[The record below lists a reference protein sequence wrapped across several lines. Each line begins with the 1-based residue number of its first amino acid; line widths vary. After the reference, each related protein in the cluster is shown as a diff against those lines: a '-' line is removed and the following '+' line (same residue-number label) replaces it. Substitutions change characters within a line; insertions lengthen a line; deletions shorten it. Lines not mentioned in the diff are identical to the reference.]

1 MKVRRAGIVWI
12 TCSMALTMLA
22 GSLPA
27 PASEW
32 EGRFTVSVAY
42 QELSGKDEGSADVTL
57 IMVLPAGTP
66 LLGREN
72 AVKSAL
78 AGLRDLWSIESVHE
92 EVLGFLGPQ
101 IPMDVQRVVAKVE
114 GSGFV
119 MAVIQAF
126 DDVENAG
133 YSRLQ
138 SDLAVSATERIQL
151 APAAAMSARG
161 EYPDAPRQFQ
171 WVIGGT
177 PGSRGDD
184 NWVIASLINY
194 SAAVL
199 SFRSEMGRFP
209 RSFAELKESGHVFI
223 EPLNPYTG
231 EPVREV
237 ADNSPGNFTYQFI
250 DDNRVVLYTFIKFG
264 DTVDVVRREINLYPT
279 ESFDLLY
286 RTEAGLS
293 DDEKTVARYVFQIS
307 MILNEYFTE
316 RGELPYS
323 IPQCEAEGFAYVSLP
338 NPYTGRD
345 AQQADSLAAP
355 TPGDFAYHRISST
368 AYFLVGYGEGGRTI
382 LSISRAF
389 GTAEPLRVPLSIQH
403 R

>member
-1 MKVRRAGIVWI
+1 MKVRRASVIWGICTVV
-12 TCSMALTMLA
+12 LTFLA
-22 GSLPA
+22 GTLPA
-27 PASEW
+27 PAREW

-42 QELSGKDEGSADVTL
+42 RELSGSDAGFADVTL
-57 IMVLPAGTP
+57 VMVLPAGTP
-66 LLGREN
+66 LLGREG

-78 AGLRDLWSIESVHE
+78 AALKDIWNVESVHE

-101 IPMDVQRVVAKVE
+101 IPVDIQDVVAEVD

-126 DDVENAG
+126 DDVENTG

-138 SDLAVSATERIQL
+138 SDLAISATERIQITSHVSS
-151 APAAAMSARG
+151 SALS

-171 WVIGGT
+171 WVIGGA

-199 SFRSEMGRFP
+199 SYRSEMGRFP
-209 RSFAELKESGHVFI
+209 HSFAELRESGHVFI

-237 ADNSPGNFTYQFI
+237 TDNSPGNLTYQFI
-250 DDNRVVLYTFIKFG
+250 DDNRVVLYTFTKLG
-264 DTVDVVRREINLYPT
+264 DKVEVARREINMYQW

-307 MILNEYFTE
+307 MILNEYFAK
-316 RGELPYS
+316 RKELPYS
-323 IPQCEAEGFAYVSLP
+323 IPQCESEGFAYVSFP
-338 NPYTGRD
+338 NPYSGRD

-382 LSISRAF
+382 LSISQAF
-389 GTAEPLRVPLSIQH
+389 ETSEPVRVPLSVQ
-403 R
+403 